1 MAVGN
6 FCFWLA
12 ETLKIC
18 KDETIGPNDFWHIAN
33 DICEVYFK
41 DSTFNLVSMKN
52 IVAMDKFCLRYYK
65 LAWTQ
70 TGHA

>member
-41 DSTFNLVSMKN
+41 DSM
-52 IVAMDKFCLRYYK
+52 
-65 LAWTQ
+65 TQ
-70 TGHA
+70 GITVEYAK